1 MLKSQ
6 TQRRNEEMWRKTVIV
21 FLAAAMLVPLSAC
34 QPAAPEEAAEERALP
49 SPEEV
54 VNAAVK
60 ALEAVKTFEFE
71 ADMTMNITG
80 EAEGEAIDVSME
92 TQMTGMVD
100 VDSEEMKMDMDVAMT
115 VPDEGELEA
124 GMEMYFIGDTM
135 YMLMQ
140 VPELGNISMWMKSD
154 LPPGMY
160 QQMTQVE
167 DQVNLLAASEIE
179 IIGTENVRGT
189 DCYVVEL
196 RPDPE
201 ELWELVMQRMSAAG
215 EPPPGLTEELLIKEI
230 ARSYSVKQWVARDT
244 YLLCKAEIEMVL
256 EMTPEAMGFPDEEGS
271 LTMEIVI
278 SLLAYDYNQ
287 PVSIEL
293 PPEAENA
300 IEVDAEEL
308 PW

>member
-21 FLAAAMLVPLSAC
+21 FLAAVMLVPLSAC

-140 VPELGNISMWMKSD
+140 VPELGNISMWMKSE

-160 QQMTQVE
+160 QQMTQVQ
-167 DQVNLLAASEIE
+167 DQVDLLAASEIE
-179 IIGTENVRGT
+179 IIGTENVGGT
-189 DCYVVEL
+189 DCYVLEL

-201 ELWELVMQRMSAAG
+201 ELWELAMQQSQVTSQ
-215 EPPPGLTEELLIKEI
+215 ELPEVEEDFMKEVFEGF
-230 ARSYSVKQWVARDT
+230 SVKQWIARDT
-244 YLLCKAEIEMVL
+244 YLLCKAEIEMAL
-256 EMTPEAMGFPDEEGS
+256 EITPEAMGFPDEEGS

-300 IEVDAEEL
+300 IEVDADEL

>member
-1 MLKSQ
+1 
-6 TQRRNEEMWRKTVIV
+6 MWRRAVAT
-21 FLAAAMLVPLSAC
+21 LVPMFGVLCLVAC
-34 QPAAPEEAAEERALP
+34 QTGNAAQTAELP

-60 ALEAVKTFEFE
+60 ALEDVRTFEFE
-71 ADMTMNITG
+71 ADMTMTMTG

-92 TQMTGMVD
+92 THMAGAVD

-115 VPDEGELEA
+115 VPDEGELEV

-135 YMLMQ
+135 YALMQ
-140 VPELGNISMWMKSD
+140 VLALGDISMWVKSE

-167 DQVNLLAASEIE
+167 DQIDLLRLSEVKL
-179 IIGTENVRGT
+179 IGTETVAGKV
-189 DCYVVEL
+189 CYALEL
-196 RPDPE
+196 VPDPDA
-201 ELWELVMQRMSAAG
+201 LWELVMQRMSTAG
-215 EPPPGLTEELLIKEI
+215 EPPGLTEELLIKEI
-230 ARSYSVKQWVARDT
+230 ARSYSVKHWVARDT
-244 YLLCKAEIEMVL
+244 YLLCKAELAMALEIEGVTTDIYMDLV
-256 EMTPEAMGFPDEEGS
+256 
-271 LTMEIVI
+271 VR
-278 SLLAYDYNQ
+278 DYNR

-300 IEVDAEEL
+300 IEVDADEL

>member
-1 MLKSQ
+1 
-6 TQRRNEEMWRKTVIV
+6 MWRKTAIV
-21 FLAAAMLVPLSAC
+21 FLAAAMLIPLAAC
-34 QPAAPEEAAEERALP
+34 QTGNAAQTAELP

-54 VNAAVK
+54 VNATVK
-60 ALEAVKTFEFE
+60 ALDGVRAFEFE

-100 VDSEEMKMDMDVAMT
+100 VDSEEMKMDMNVAMT
-115 VPDEGELEA
+115 VPEEGELEA

-140 VPELGNISMWMKSD
+140 VPELGSISMWMKSE

-160 QQMTQVE
+160 QQMTQVQ
-167 DQVNLLAASEIE
+167 DQVDLLAASEIK
-179 IIGTENVRGT
+179 IIGTEDVRGT

-196 RPDPE
+196 RPDPD
-201 ELWELVMQRMSAAG
+201 ELWELIMQQSQVTSQELPEVEEDVM
-215 EPPPGLTEELLIKEI
+215 KEI
-230 ARSYSVKQWVARDT
+230 FEGFSVKQWIARDT
-244 YLLCKAEIEMVL
+244 YLLCKAEIEMAL
-256 EMTPEAMGFPDEEGS
+256 EITPEAMGFPDEEGS
-271 LTMEIVI
+271 LTMEIAM

-300 IEVDAEEL
+300 IEVDADEL

>member
-34 QPAAPEEAAEERALP
+34 QPAAPEERALP

-92 TQMTGMVD
+92 TQIAGMVD

-140 VPELGNISMWMKSD
+140 VPELGNISMWMKSE

-160 QQMTQVE
+160 QQMTQVQ
-167 DQVNLLAASEIE
+167 DQVDLLAASEIE
-179 IIGTENVRGT
+179 IIGTENVGGT
-189 DCYVVEL
+189 DCYVLEL

-201 ELWELVMQRMSAAG
+201 ELWELAMQQSQVTSQ
-215 EPPPGLTEELLIKEI
+215 ELPEVEEDFMKEVFEGF
-230 ARSYSVKQWVARDT
+230 SVKQWIARDT
-244 YLLCKAEIEMVL
+244 YLLCKAEIEMAL
-256 EMTPEAMGFPDEEGS
+256 EITPEAMGFPDEEGS

-300 IEVDAEEL
+300 IEVDADEL